1 MTDPAPRPTAD
12 LPTVPA
18 GQVVAPPAP
27 RGGSLPTVIGGWRRL
42 RLLGAGGMG
51 EVHLAE
57 GADGQRCALKLL
69 RAPAQDAEEFRQR
82 FLREAGAMRAVSHAN
97 VVGVRAVGEDQGLLF
112 MAIDYVEGG
121 DLARLLKARGT
132 LDEATVIALA
142 IGCCHGLEALQAA
155 GLVHRD
161 IKPAN
166 IFLGR
171 DLMPRL
177 GDLGL
182 ARHADGAD
190 RFTMTGHAWGTPAY
204 MPPEQLRGQGDLD
217 HRVDLYA
224 LGATLYTALTG
235 GEPFLGETQFVV
247 TERIL
252 NERAPDVR
260 GRNRT
265 VSAGLAAIIA
275 TCLEKD
281 RTRRFGAPAELRA
294 DLERL
299 RDGQPLLH
307 TGQMVADQPA
317 AVGLGD
323 GAGRASALAMLTVDP
338 VLAKVI
344 AGVVLAA
351 VLVVVAWSVKGG
363 TSVERTTTTTVVGA
377 LSSSRAWMSDNG
389 EDTAGAWA
397 QLRIGT
403 ATARLRLLPA
413 GTFIMGSPA
422 SELGRGASEVQH
434 QIHLTQAVWMAE
446 TETTRGM
453 YAAALG
459 QDPPD
464 AAEAALPVTGLSQG
478 QAEEYCA
485 ALGAL
490 LHGPEVRLP
499 TEAEWEYACRAGSAT
514 AFATGAGPDPREVLG
529 RIAAAARP
537 VPAGAANRF
546 GLYDLHGNV
555 REWCQD
561 RWDGT
566 TPFGDEAD
574 SDPLGIVGNLVVVRG
589 GSAVQPITAG
599 RSAAR
604 HGLHPD
610 ESGADLG
617 FRLVLTDD

>member
-1 MTDPAPRPTAD
+1 MSDPVPRPTAD
-12 LPTVPA
+12 LLTVPV
-18 GQVVAPPAP
+18 GQAPPPPPPP
-27 RGGSLPTVIGGWRRL
+27 RGGSLPAVIGGWRRL

-57 GADGQRCALKLL
+57 GADGRRCALKLL
-69 RAPAQDAEEFRQR
+69 RAPADGAEEFRQR
-82 FLREAGAMRAVSHAN
+82 FLREAGAMREVSHPN
-97 VVGVRAVGEDQGLLF
+97 VVGVQALGEDQGLLF

-142 IGCCHGLEALQAA
+142 IGCCRGLEALQVA

-171 DLMPRL
+171 DLTPRL

-217 HRVDLYA
+217 HRADLYA
-224 LGATLYTALTG
+224 LGATMYTALSG
-235 GEPFLGETQFVV
+235 GEPFVGETQFVV
-247 TERIL
+247 TARIL

-260 GRNRT
+260 GLNRT
-265 VSAGLAAIIA
+265 VTAGLAAIIA

-281 RTRRFGAPAELRA
+281 RTRRFGDAAALRA

-299 RDGQPLLH
+299 RDGQPLVH
-307 TGQMVADQPA
+307 TGQVAVSLPSIPEPG
-317 AVGLGD
+317 VV
-323 GAGRASALAMLTVDP
+323 ASRPPALAMPIVDP
-338 VLAKVI
+338 LVLKVA
-344 AGVVLAA
+344 AGVVLAT
-351 VLVVVAWSVKGG
+351 VLGLVAWSVQGG
-363 TSVERTTTTTVVGA
+363 TSVERLTTVVSGA
-377 LSSSRAWMSDNG
+377 ASASRAWMSTQGQDA
-389 EDTAGAWA
+389 AGSWA

-403 ATARLRLLPA
+403 VTVRLRRLPA
-413 GTFIMGSPA
+413 GSFAMGSPLD
-422 SELGRGASEVQH
+422 EPGRSANEVHH
-434 QIHLTQAVWMAE
+434 QVHLTQAFWLAE
-446 TETTRGM
+446 TETTRGL

-459 QDPPD
+459 LDPPD
-464 AAEAALPVTGLSQG
+464 AAEANLPVTGLSHS
-478 QAEEYCA
+478 QAEECCA

-490 LHGPEVRLP
+490 MNGPEVRLP
-499 TEAEWEYACRAGSAT
+499 TEAEWEYACRAGSGT
-514 AFATGAGPDPREVLG
+514 AFAAGESPDPREVLG
-529 RIAAAARP
+529 RSAATIRS

-546 GLYDLHGNV
+546 GLVDLHGNV

-566 TPFGDEAD
+566 TPLSDEAE
-574 SDPLGIVGNLVVVRG
+574 SDPLGIVGNLAVVRG
-589 GSAVQPITAG
+589 GSAGLSAAAG

-604 HGLHPD
+604 HAVHPD
-610 ESGADLG
+610 ETAPDLG
-617 FRLVLTDD
+617 FRLVLVDE

>member
-1 MTDPAPRPTAD
+1 
-12 LPTVPA
+12 
-18 GQVVAPPAP
+18 
-27 RGGSLPTVIGGWRRL
+27 
-42 RLLGAGGMG
+42 
-51 EVHLAE
+51 
-57 GADGQRCALKLL
+57 
-69 RAPAQDAEEFRQR
+69 
-82 FLREAGAMRAVSHAN
+82 
-97 VVGVRAVGEDQGLLF
+97 
-112 MAIDYVEGG
+112 
-121 DLARLLKARGT
+121 
-132 LDEATVIALA
+132 
-142 IGCCHGLEALQAA
+142 
-155 GLVHRD
+155 
-161 IKPAN
+161 
-166 IFLGR
+166 
-171 DLMPRL
+171 
-177 GDLGL
+177 
-182 ARHADGAD
+182 
-190 RFTMTGHAWGTPAY
+190 
-204 MPPEQLRGQGDLD
+204 
-217 HRVDLYA
+217 
-224 LGATLYTALTG
+224 
-235 GEPFLGETQFVV
+235 VV

-281 RTRRFGAPAELRA
+281 RTRRFSAPAELRA

-317 AVGLGD
+317 TVGLGD
-323 GAGRASALAMLTVDP
+323 GAGRASALAMPTVDP
-338 VLAKVI
+338 VVIKVI

-351 VLVVVAWSVKGG
+351 VLVVVAWSVQGG
-363 TSVERTTTTTVVGA
+363 TSVERTTTTTVIGA

-389 EDTAGAWA
+389 EDSAGAWA

-413 GTFIMGSPA
+413 GTFTMGSPA

-459 QDPPD
+459 QDPPE
-464 AAEAALPVTGLSQG
+464 AAEVALPVTGLSQG

-514 AFATGAGPDPREVLG
+514 AFAAGAGPDPREVLG
-529 RIAAAARP
+529 RIAAGARP

-589 GSAVQPITAG
+589 GSAGQPASAG

-604 HGLHPD
+604 HALHPD